1 MITLLILLAD
11 MWCYM
16 FAGNHFLH
24 YGEKP
29 LTIAVYA
36 IVGLILLIAEILI
49 VVAITEHKKG

>member
-16 FAGNHFLH
+16 FTGNHFLH
-24 YGEKP
+24 FGGTT
-29 LTIAVYA
+29 LTIVAYA
-36 IVGLILLIAEILI
+36 SVGLILLMAEILI